1 MANFLAA
8 EDLIKPP
15 LEARIVVF
23 QGSPGPLVPIALASS
38 FKVKILISSNPA
50 EQLSVLK
57 SKRDDSAEVEPTF

>member
-50 EQLSVLK
+50 EQ
-57 SKRDDSAEVEPTF
+57 